1 MTRKPMVNA
10 PHRLRAQLA
19 RLTSDDRGATAV
31 EFSIV
36 AVPFIG
42 ILMAIFQTGLVLF
55 TSEGLEAA
63 VGDASRAIMT
73 GQVQSGSMSTVAA
86 FRDQMLCA
94 PTAPRRRILPSFID
108 CSKLIID
115 VRQAATFAAS
125 DTSRS
130 FYTNSSPVFNPG
142 GAGCVVVVRVAYPLP
157 ILFPILTATGVNTA
171 GQIAQG
177 GGLKYML
184 LSTSVFRNEPFST
197 TPGTC

>member
-1 MTRKPMVNA
+1 MVKA
-10 PHRLRAQLA
+10 LRGLKA
-19 RLTSDDRGATAV
+19 RIVKISADERGATAV
-31 EFSIV
+31 EFSVV

-42 ILMAIFQTGLVLF
+42 IVMAIFQTGLVLF

-73 GQVQSGSMSTVAA
+73 GQVQSGSMTTIAA
-86 FRDQMLCA
+86 FRDQMLCS
-94 PTAPRRRILPSFID
+94 PTAPRVRILPSYID

-115 VRQAATFAAS
+115 VQQAATFAGS
-125 DTSRS
+125 DTSRN
-130 FYTNSSPVFNPG
+130 FYTNSSPSFEPG

-157 ILFPILTATGVNTA
+157 IIFPILTATGVNTA
-171 GQIAQG
+171 GQVTQG